1 MKTFLAAI
9 FCFALSIQAFS
20 QSSSKQQAI
29 RELLEVTGSAK
40 LGMQVVNNMVS
51 AYQKSYS
58 KADSSFWDEFLKE
71 IKPDEFVTLTIPIYD
86 KYFSEEE
93 IRQLIAFYKTPTGQ
107 KIISTMPSVM
117 KEAMAA
123 GQTWGKEISDKIL
136 KRLKEK
142 GYVGNM

>member
-9 FCFALSIQAFS
+9 FCFGLSIQAFS

-29 RELLEVTGSAK
+29 KELLEVTGAGK
-40 LGMQVVNNMVS
+40 LGMQVVNNLVNV
-51 AYQKSYS
+51 YQKSYS
-58 KADSSFWDEFLKE
+58 NADSSFWDEFLKE
-71 IKPDEFVTLTIPIYD
+71 IKPDEFVSLTIPIYD
-86 KYFSEEE
+86 KYFTEEE
-93 IRQLIAFYKTPTGQ
+93 IRQLITFYKTPTGQ

-117 KEAMAA
+117 KEAMTA